1 MISAPDF
8 DRMYAADSDPFRVAD
23 SWYER
28 RKIAVVLASLA
39 DRRYRRAWDTAC
51 GTGHLTEAVAN
62 RCDDVLASDA
72 SIEACRIASE
82 RLCQLPN
89 VQVVAHS
96 LPVAPDPA
104 DGFDLVLLSEVLYYL
119 PPTELDAIAPM
130 VEAVAATDRTAE
142 VMVVNWRHFPD
153 DAYLSG
159 ADAVTKLDGP
169 LRDLGWQSSVRH
181 EEEEFVLC
189 SWRRPI
195 GATR

>member
-1 MISAPDF
+1 MICPPDF
-8 DRMYAADSDPFRVAD
+8 DRMYAANPDPFRVAV

-28 RKIAVVLASLA
+28 RKIAVVLAALA
-39 DRRYRRAWDTAC
+39 DSRYRNAWDTAC
-51 GTGHLTEAVAN
+51 GTGHLVEALAN

-82 RLCQLPN
+82 RLGRLSN
-89 VQVVAHS
+89 VRVVAHS
-96 LPVAPDPA
+96 LPAAPDA
-104 DGFDLVLLSEVLYYL
+104 AAFDLVLLAEVLYYL
-119 PPTELDAIAPM
+119 PPNELDAIAPM
-130 VEAVAATDRTAE
+130 VDAVAATDRTAE

-153 DAYLSG
+153 DAYFSG
-159 ADAVTKLDGP
+159 VEAVTKLDGP
-169 LRDLGWQSSVRH
+169 LRDLGWQSSVWH